1 MFELL
6 FKYPAVT
13 FTKGEFVFGRAWPLW
28 ILASLVAVT
37 ALYVAAVAFRAR
49 SRWVTKEEG
58 SKAKWLR
65 PAVLSLLNWAV
76 LAIALI
82 MLWQPA
88 LSVSTLAERQ
98 NVVAVVVDASRSM
111 ALPGQGT
118 GRLTQARRLLDSSLL
133 DALKAR
139 YPVRLYTAG
148 ASAKRVDA
156 TSSIQPI
163 EPVTRLGASLADVAA
178 ESATLPIGAIVL
190 LTDGADNARG
200 IEKQA
205 LSALKQARIP
215 VHTVG
220 FGPET
225 LPTDIELLAAT
236 APARALPG
244 ARVPVTVRLRHAG
257 FEGREV
263 ALTAVSEG
271 KTLAARKIILPPSG
285 QVAAESIT
293 LLAGKA
299 GAMNVQIKVD
309 PLGGELT
316 PDNNTQSLLVQ
327 IEDRTPRVLYIEG
340 EPRWELKFIR
350 RAAEASSGVELV
362 SILRTTQNKFYRQG
376 IGSPAEL
383 ANGFPSTS
391 EELFAYDGLII
402 GTIEAGAFTPSQLS
416 LIRAFADRRGGG
428 LLFLGGRT
436 SFSEGS
442 WQSTD
447 VADILPLTISSRHDT
462 FNRTPVKA
470 ELTQQGALHDL
481 TRLDDS
487 PQANAARWRSLPPIA
502 DFQFTG
508 APKPA
513 AMVLAEA
520 ATPQGRQPL
529 LAVQPFG
536 RGRVALLAS
545 GGTWKWQMLM
555 DARDQSH
562 ELFWKQMLRW
572 LVSES
577 RSRLAARVS
586 DSVLNDSPSLTIAA
600 EAFDSNYLPDAEATV
615 EARISMPDGSTS
627 SVALQPDPVR
637 PGHYSA
643 NFNALAAGAYAI
655 QISSRRGD
663 QETARDELL
672 FRRQDGVAEAF
683 HPEQDRPLLE
693 DLSAR
698 TGGKYW
704 TPETVYRLPDEIQFS
719 EAGLAVRRLH
729 DLWDMPAAFLLLFG
743 LKASEWLLRRRW
755 GAV

>member
-13 FTKGEFVFGRAWPLW
+13 FTKGEFVFGRGWPLW
-28 ILASLVAVT
+28 LLAALAFAA
-37 ALYVAAVAFRAR
+37 ALYAAAAAVRAR
-49 SRWVTKEEG
+49 SRWAVRQEESG
-58 SKAKWLR
+58 SSWRR
-65 PAVLSLLNWAV
+65 PVALSLLNWSV
-76 LAIALI
+76 LAIALLL
-82 MLWQPA
+82 LWQPA
-88 LSVSTLAERQ
+88 LSVSTLKQRQ
-98 NVVAVVVDASRSM
+98 NVIAVVVDASRSM

-118 GRLTQARRLLDSSLL
+118 DRLTQARRLLDSSLL
-133 DALKAR
+133 NSLKAQ
-139 YPVRLYTAG
+139 YPVRLYSAG
-148 ASAKRVDA
+148 ASATRADA
-156 TSSIQPI
+156 TSEIQPNQ
-163 EPVTRLGASLADVAA
+163 PVTRLGAALADIAA

-205 LSALKQARIP
+205 LAALKQARIP

-220 FGPET
+220 FGPEA
-225 LPTDIELLAAT
+225 LPADIELLAAN

-244 ARVPVTVRLRHAG
+244 ARIPVTVRLRHAG
-257 FEGREV
+257 FEGRTV
-263 ALTAVSEG
+263 TLTASSEG
-271 KTLAARKIILPPSG
+271 KTLATRQITLPPSG
-285 QVAAESIT
+285 QAAAESIT

-299 GAMNVQIKVD
+299 GAMNVQIKAD

-316 PDNNTQSLLVQ
+316 PDNNSQSLLIQ
-327 IEDRTPRVLYIEG
+327 IEDRRPRILYIEG

-350 RAAEASSGVELV
+350 RVAEASSGVELV

-383 ANGFPSTS
+383 ANGFPSAA

-402 GTIEAGAFTPSQLS
+402 GTVEAGAFTPSQLS

-428 LLFLGGRT
+428 ILFLGGRT
-436 SFSEGS
+436 SFSDGA
-442 WQSTD
+442 WQTTE
-447 VADILPLTISSRHDT
+447 VADILPLSLSARRDT

-502 DFQFTG
+502 DFQVTG
-508 APKPA
+508 PAKPA
-513 AMVLAEA
+513 TLVLAEA
-520 ATPQGRQPL
+520 ATAQGRQPL
-529 LAVQPFG
+529 LAIQPFG
-536 RGRVALLAS
+536 RGRVALLAT

-555 DARDQSH
+555 DARDQAH
-562 ELFWKQMLRW
+562 ELFWKQMLRY

-586 DSVLNDSPSLTIAA
+586 DSVLNDSSALTIDA
-600 EAFDSNYLPDAEATV
+600 EVFDSNFLPDAEATV
-615 EARISMPDGSTS
+615 QARISMPGGSTAE
-627 SVALQPDPVR
+627 SVLQPDPVR

-643 NFNALAAGAYAI
+643 PFNALAAGSYAI
-655 QISSRRGD
+655 QLSARRGET
-663 QETARDELL
+663 ETARDELL

-693 DLSAR
+693 DLSSR

-704 TPETVYRLPDEIQFS
+704 TPATVNRLPGEIRFS
-719 EAGLAVRRLH
+719 EAGLAVRQLH
-729 DLWDMPAAFLLLFG
+729 DLWDMPAAFILLFG
-743 LKASEWLLRRRW
+743 LKAAEWLLRRRW